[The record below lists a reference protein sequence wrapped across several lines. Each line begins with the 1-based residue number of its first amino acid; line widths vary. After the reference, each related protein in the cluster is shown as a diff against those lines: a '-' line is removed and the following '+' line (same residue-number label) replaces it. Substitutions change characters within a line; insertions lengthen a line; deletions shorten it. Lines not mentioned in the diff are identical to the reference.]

1 MRVAPGRQPT
11 TWPAY
16 VIRLAVLTALYALTA
31 HVGLHW
37 ATFQGAASPVFP
49 AAGVA
54 LAGLLLGGTSLWPAI
69 LIGRMLAFW
78 AQPAAYPIWVAVAI
92 SGGNA
97 LAAVAGAWVLTRHA
111 RLDLALSRL
120 RDVLSLIGW
129 GALGSS
135 LVAASIGASAV
146 ALSAPAASFALAWT
160 NWWVGNVSGVLL
172 VTPLVLAW
180 WCGGQVPRSARF
192 WLHLGAA
199 VAAATIVSG
208 AVFMGGSPLLRTWL
222 VFPTLIWAALAFGIR
237 GAAVAMLP
245 AAALSIYGTT
255 MGSGPLAEDAG
266 PELRF
271 VLLQQFIVVASISSL
286 VMAIVADERR
296 GKEALQEREARL
308 RLALAAGRS
317 FAFEYDAR
325 TDAVVRT
332 AESADILGLPAN
344 SATHGTGSAFFA
356 MVHPDDREPFRRA
369 FLSRSPAAAQQR
381 LQYRVVRPD
390 GRVVFLDESSTAWFD
405 DAEGMVRVF
414 GVAVDVTQR
423 TVAEQNLE
431 RQERLLRTITDN
443 ADSALVLL
451 DLEGTIT
458 RMNPAFTRI
467 TGYTETDAEG
477 KTAHELVHHRYP
489 DGRPFPIEECPIDRS
504 YWNLKAASG
513 IEETFVRKDGTLFP
527 VVVSVAPLDQ
537 DGRPAGAVV
546 EFRDV
551 TLQKQVERERE
562 VLLERERAARAEAER
577 ANILK
582 DEFLATLSHEL
593 RTPLNAILGWTQILQ
608 STPADAATST
618 RALGS
623 ISRNAR
629 LQAQLVDDLLDMSR
643 VSLGKLVVN
652 VQPTKLATVVE
663 QAIAAVTPA
672 AAAKGIAIQSH
683 LLSLPDSRV
692 AGDPDRL
699 QQVFWNLLT
708 NAVKF
713 TPAGG
718 TVRVRLESTST
729 HVSAIVEDTG
739 QGIAADFLPFVFER
753 FRQADGSTTRRHGGL
768 GIGLSLVR
776 QLVELHGGSVRAES
790 AGLGE
795 GARFTVMLPAARSV
809 LAREAAPAPPPARE
823 GSAPACGTLA
833 GVRVVIL
840 DDEPDAREIAAML
853 LAECGADVEC
863 ASDVGEALALVTRH
877 RPNVVLADLGMPGRD
892 GFDFVSALRALH
904 PVDGGA
910 TPAVAVTALAR
921 PEDRERAR
929 TAGFDAHL
937 PKPIDAAEL
946 VDIVARLSGRAGDP
960 PAE

>member
-1 MRVAPGRQPT
+1 MRVASGRQPT

-16 VIRLAVLTALYALTA
+16 VTRLAVLTALYALTA

-49 AAGVA
+49 AAGVG

-78 AQPAAYPIWVAVAI
+78 AQPAAYPLSVAVAI

-146 ALSAPAASFALAWT
+146 ALSVPAASFALAWI

-172 VTPLVLAW
+172 VTPLVLVW

-199 VAAATIVSG
+199 VAAATIVSA

-222 VFPTLIWAALAFGIR
+222 VFPALLWAALAFGIR

-245 AAALSIYGTT
+245 AATLAIYGTT
-255 MGSGPLAEDAG
+255 MGVGPLATDPG

-271 VLLQQFIVVASISSL
+271 ALLQQFIAVTSVSAFIL
-286 VMAIVADERR
+286 AIVADERR
-296 GKEALQEREARL
+296 GKEALQERETRL

-325 TDAVVRT
+325 TDRVVRT
-332 AESADILGLPAN
+332 AESADILGLRGE
-344 SATHGTGSAFFA
+344 SATQGTASAFFA
-356 MVHPDDREPFRRA
+356 MVHPDDCEPFRRA
-369 FLSRSPAAAQQR
+369 FLSRSPASAQQR
-381 LQYRVVRPD
+381 WQYRFVRPD

-405 DAEGMVRVF
+405 DAGRLIRVF
-414 GVAVDVTQR
+414 GVVVDVTER
-423 TVAEQNLE
+423 TLAEQNLE

-451 DLEGTIT
+451 DLDGRIT
-458 RMNPAFTRI
+458 LMNPAFTRI
-467 TGYTETDAEG
+467 TGYTETEVEG
-477 KTAHELVHHRYP
+477 KTAHELVHYRYP

-504 YWNLKAASG
+504 YWNLKATSG

-527 VVVSVAPLDQ
+527 VVVSVAPIEQ
-537 DGRPAGAVV
+537 DGGSAGAVI

-562 VLLERERAARAEAER
+562 VLLDLERAAKAEAER

-608 STPADAATST
+608 STPAHPETST

-643 VSLGKLVVN
+643 VSLGKFVVN
-652 VQPTKLATVVE
+652 VQPTNLATVVE

-672 AAAKGIAIQSH
+672 ATAKGIAIESH
-683 LLSLPDSRV
+683 LSVPDSRV

-699 QQVFWNLLT
+699 QQVFWNVLT

-713 TPAGG
+713 TPEGG
-718 TVRVRLESTST
+718 VVRVRLESTST
-729 HVSAIVEDTG
+729 HASVIVEDTG

-753 FRQADGSTTRRHGGL
+753 FRQADGSTSRRHGGL
-768 GIGLSLVR
+768 GIGLALVR

-795 GARFTVMLPAARSV
+795 GARFTVTLPATRSV
-809 LAREAAPAPPPARE
+809 LARETAPVQAPGWDDPA
-823 GSAPACGTLA
+823 GACGTLA
-833 GVRVVIL
+833 GLRVVVL

-853 LAECGADVEC
+853 LADCGADVEC
-863 ASDVGEALALVTRH
+863 ASDVGEALALVARH
-877 RPNVVLADLGMPGRD
+877 RPHVVLADLGMPGRD
-892 GFDFVSALRALH
+892 GFDFVGALRALH
-904 PVDGGA
+904 DAEGGA

-946 VDIVARLSGRAGDP
+946 VDIVARLSNRAVTP
-960 PAE
+960 PD

>member
-16 VIRLAVLTALYALTA
+16 VLRLVVLTALYALTA

-49 AAGVA
+49 AAGVG

-69 LIGRMLAFW
+69 FIGRMLAFW
-78 AQPAAYPIWVAVAI
+78 VQPAAHPIWVVVAI

-97 LAAVAGAWVLTRHA
+97 LAAVVGAWVLTRHT

-146 ALSAPAASFALAWT
+146 ALSLPSSSFATAWT
-160 NWWVGNVSGVLL
+160 SWWIGNVSGVLL

-180 WCGGQVPRSARF
+180 ARGGPVPRSLRF
-192 WLHLGAA
+192 WLHFGAA
-199 VAAATIVSG
+199 VAAATTVSA

-222 VFPTLIWAALAFGIR
+222 IFPALLWAALAFGIR

-245 AAALSIYGTT
+245 TAALAVYGTT
-255 MGSGPLAEDAG
+255 MGVGPLATD
-266 PELRF
+266 PEPDLRF
-271 VLLQQFIVVASISSL
+271 VLLQQLIAVTSVSAFVL
-286 VMAIVADERR
+286 AIVADERR

-332 AESADILGLPAN
+332 AESADILGLSAN

-356 MVHPDDREPFRRA
+356 MVHPQEREPFRRA

-405 DAEGMVRVF
+405 DAGGLVRVF

-451 DLEGTIT
+451 DLEGRVT

-513 IEETFVRKDGTLFP
+513 IEETFVRKNGTLFP

-537 DGRPAGAVV
+537 DGRPTGAVV

-577 ANILK
+577 ANLLK

-608 STPADAATST
+608 STPADAQASQ
-618 RALGS
+618 RALAS

-629 LQAQLVDDLLDMSR
+629 LQAQLVGDLLDMSR
-643 VSLGKLVVN
+643 ISLGKLVVN
-652 VQPTKLATVVE
+652 VQPTNLATVVE

-672 AAAKGIAIQSH
+672 AAAKGIAIESH
-683 LLSLPDSRV
+683 LSPLGSGV

-739 QGIAADFLPFVFER
+739 QGITADFLPFVFER

-809 LAREAAPAPPPARE
+809 LAREAAPAPLAARE
-823 GSAPACGTLA
+823 GSRPACGTLA

-853 LAECGADVEC
+853 LADCGADVEC

-892 GFDFVSALRALH
+892 GFDFVSALRAWH

-910 TPAVAVTALAR
+910 TPTVAVTALAR

-929 TAGFDAHL
+929 AAGFDAHL